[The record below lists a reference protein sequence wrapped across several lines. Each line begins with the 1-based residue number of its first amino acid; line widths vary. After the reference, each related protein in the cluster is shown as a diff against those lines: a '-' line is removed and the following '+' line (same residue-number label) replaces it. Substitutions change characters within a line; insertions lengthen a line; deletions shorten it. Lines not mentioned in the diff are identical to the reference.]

1 VSITTGVGARSAP
14 ATGIWV
20 LTAGCWSVLIVLSST
35 GIGHPGHDDVA
46 GGGAGLVD
54 VAGFLAGWLTMV
66 GAMMLPVMA
75 PATRR
80 LPARADGRTP
90 VLVAAFAAVW
100 AASGLLALAGDAVVH
115 RVVDGWAWL
124 EARPGLV
131 VAGVLLLAGV
141 LRLAAPAAAG
151 RGHVAP
157 PAEAGAGAWGT
168 GLRLGTRSLVSDG
181 PLMLVMFTAGSGDL
195 GLMVMLTAVMFAERH
210 ERWGGRIAVL
220 IGCALVA
227 AGAVVAVGSR

>member
-1 VSITTGVGARSAP
+1 VSITTGVGARRAP

-80 LPARADGRTP
+80 LAARADGRAP
-90 VLVAAFAAVW
+90 MLVAAFAAVW
-100 AASGLLALAGDAVVH
+100 ASFGLLALAADAAVH
-115 RVVDGWAWL
+115 RLVDGWTWL
-124 EARPGLV
+124 AVRPGLV

-141 LRLAAPAAAG
+141 LRLGALAAAG
-151 RGHVAP
+151 RGHGAR

-181 PLMLVMFTAGSGDL
+181 PLMLVMFAAGPGDL
-195 GLMVMLTAVMFAERH
+195 RLMVMLTAVMVAERQP
-210 ERWGGRIAVL
+210 RWGDPTAVL
-220 IGCALVA
+220 TGCALVA
-227 AGAVVAVGSR
+227 AGAVVAVASR